1 MSKIYIVIAAKQ
13 VQYSDGTVSLVYDDA
28 TEKFIQD
35 EDSYP
40 EGEVSPSIQYLNY
53 LQSKCPTG
61 YTVIRAELNVETSVN
76 IQSLLAN
83 DAKLKLTDEELNALT
98 QELVS
103 LKK

>member
-1 MSKIYIVIAAKQ
+1 MS
-13 VQYSDGTVSLVYDDA
+13 
-28 TEKFIQD
+28 
-35 EDSYP
+35 
-40 EGEVSPSIQYLNY
+40 NW
-53 LQSKCPTG
+53 